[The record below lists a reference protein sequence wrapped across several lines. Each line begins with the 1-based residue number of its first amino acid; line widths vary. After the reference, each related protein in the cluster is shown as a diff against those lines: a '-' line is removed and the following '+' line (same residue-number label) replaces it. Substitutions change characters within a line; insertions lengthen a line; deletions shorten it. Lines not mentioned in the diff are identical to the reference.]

1 MKLLLDTHVYLWC
14 RSDPSRLTAKERAA
28 IRDSAN
34 ELLLSVA
41 SAWEIEIKRALGKLE
56 LPDDWM
62 DATAAFGVQW
72 LPVRPDHV
80 RQLRA
85 LPPIHRDPF
94 DRMLVAQARAEGVRL
109 VTHDPL
115 VRAYLGK

>member
-1 MKLLLDTHVYLWC
+1 MNLLLDTHVYLWC

-28 IRDSAN
+28 IRDSSN

-62 DATAAFGVQW
+62 DATAAFGVQCFIGPGGNGAAHPEDFVV
-72 LPVRPDHV
+72 LDPQVAPVR
-80 RQLRA
+80 RA
-85 LPPIHRDPF
+85 
-94 DRMLVAQARAEGVRL
+94 A
-109 VTHDPL
+109 
-115 VRAYLGK
+115 